1 MRQVEEEPTDEAI
14 HQARIKGK
22 RARYAAELLEDELGK
37 PGAKLLAAAKEFQDA
52 AGEHH
57 DAVVAE
63 ARIRALLR
71 GSPGPANGARRGHP
85 RQPAAGSPRCGCGGA
100 SEGVAPLRGGGR
112 EGVGLSRVVRAAG
125 GVVWRRGPD
134 GLEVL
139 LIHRPRYGDWS
150 FPKGKANGD
159 AESDEDTAVR
169 EVEEEVGLRLAL
181 GPELES
187 TGYRDSKGR
196 RKVVRY
202 WAMELP
208 FGEEPIAGDGV
219 DEVLWVALEDATAR
233 LTWDRDLAV
242 LDSLPVEELV

>member
-1 MRQVEEEPTDEAI
+1 
-14 HQARIKGK
+14 
-22 RARYAAELLEDELGK
+22 
-37 PGAKLLAAAKEFQDA
+37 
-52 AGEHH
+52 
-57 DAVVAE
+57 
-63 ARIRALLR
+63 
-71 GSPGPANGARRGHP
+71 
-85 RQPAAGSPRCGCGGA
+85 
-100 SEGVAPLRGGGR
+100 
-112 EGVGLSRVVRAAG
+112 VGLSRVVRAAG

-181 GPELES
+181 GPELDS

-219 DEVLWVALEDATAR
+219 DAVAWVALEDATAR